1 MIRIGKSGHKGKY
14 NNAVSGKFIPIHR
27 EKYQGQYDPIFK
39 SNLERKMMMFL
50 DRSPNVISWSYE
62 KFSIKYIDKSS
73 KPERLRNYY
82 IDFVAVVKTKNG
94 PQKVWIEVKQS
105 SETRKPVNESDIR
118 SMKIWLKNQSKWQQ
132 AEKTARQN
140 GAVFKIITESQLN

>member
-1 MIRIGKSGHKGKY
+1 
-14 NNAVSGKFIPIHR
+14 
-27 EKYQGQYDPIFK
+27 
-39 SNLERKMMMFL
+39 MMMFL

-82 IDFVAVVKTKNG
+82 IDFVAIVKTKNG

>member
-1 MIRIGKSGHKGKY
+1 
-14 NNAVSGKFIPIHR
+14 
-27 EKYQGQYDPIFK
+27 
-39 SNLERKMMMFL
+39 MMLFL
-50 DRSPNVISWSYE
+50 DRSPNVIFWSYE
-62 KFSIKYIDKSS
+62 KFSIKYVDKSS

-105 SETRKPVNESDIR
+105 SETKKPVNESDIR

-140 GAVFKIITESQLN
+140 GAIFKIITESELN